1 MNTGDDYS
9 LEGVRNGGAS
19 GVTHGE
25 ELLALAAALMIG
37 DDASLDRARREM
49 VDAMGVA
56 AFVEAAGV
64 AAQFNGIVRI
74 ADATGIPVDSVDD
87 EFTKA
92 IQAELGISGKF
103 ESV

>member
-9 LEGVRNGGAS
+9 LEGVRHGGAS

-25 ELLALAAALMIG
+25 ELLAFAEALMIG
-37 DDASLDRARREM
+37 DEASLDRARREV
-49 VDAMGVA
+49 VDALGEA

-74 ADATGIPVDSVDD
+74 ADATGIPVDPDD
-87 EFTKA
+87 EEFTQA
-92 IQAELGISGKF
+92 IQAELGISGK
-103 ESV
+103 VD

>member
-9 LEGVRNGGAS
+9 LEGVRHGGVS
-19 GVTHGE
+19 GVSHGE
-25 ELLALAAALMIG
+25 ELLAFAEALMTG

-49 VDAMGVA
+49 LDAMGVA

-74 ADATGIPVDSVDD
+74 ADATGIPVDSVDA

-92 IQAELGISGKF
+92 IQAELGISAK
-103 ESV
+103 SD

>member
-9 LEGVRNGGAS
+9 LDGVRQGGAS
-19 GVTHGE
+19 GVTHGK
-25 ELLALAAALMIG
+25 ELLAFAEALRIG
-37 DDASLDRARREM
+37 DDASLDRARREV

-74 ADATGIPVDSVDD
+74 ADATGIPIDSVDD
-87 EFTKA
+87 EFTKE
-92 IQAELGISGKF
+92 IQAELGISRKL
-103 ESV
+103 ESD